1 MLGTPSRNRVAERRE
16 ATRREILDAAWAVA
30 REKGIAALTLK
41 DVAERVGMRPPS
53 LYSHFASKNAIYD
66 AMFGQA
72 WTGCLEAMTEAS
84 HQLPPEPRERLAAIS
99 HAYFDYAVS
108 DLARNQL
115 MNVRISA
122 DFEPSPEAY
131 AWPLATFELGR
142 TMMAEIGIRDD
153 ADIDLYSALVG
164 GLVDAQLA
172 NDPGGTR
179 YARLLDRAVAM
190 FADHLGL

>member
-1 MLGTPSRNRVAERRE
+1 M
-16 ATRREILDAAWAVA
+16 A

-41 DVAERVGMRPPS
+41 DVAERVGMRAPS

-84 HQLPPEPRERLAAIS
+84 KQLPADPRERLLS
-99 HAYFDYAVS
+99 MTRVYFDYAVA

-131 AWPLATFELGR
+131 APSVATFELGR
-142 TMMAEIGIRDD
+142 TIMAEIGIRDD
-153 ADIDLYSALVG
+153 ADFDLFSALVG

-172 NDPGGTR
+172 NDPGGNR

>member
-1 MLGTPSRNRVAERRE
+1 MLGTPSRNRIAERRE

-53 LYSHFASKNAIYD
+53 LYSHFSSKNAIYD

-72 WTGCLEAMTEAS
+72 WAGCLNAMTEAGR
-84 HQLPPEPRERLAAIS
+84 QLPAEPRERLLSMA
-99 HAYFDYAVS
+99 HAYFDYAVA
-108 DLARNQL
+108 DQARNQL
-115 MNVRISA
+115 MNARISA

-131 AWPLATFELGR
+131 APSIATVELARRL
-142 TMMAEIGIRDD
+142 MAEIGLSDD
-153 ADIDLYSALVG
+153 ADLDLYSALVG

>member
-1 MLGTPSRNRVAERRE
+1 MLGTPSRDRIAERRE
-16 ATRREILDAAWAVA
+16 ATRQEILDAAWAVA
-30 REKGIAALTLK
+30 REKGIAAFTLK

-72 WTGCLEAMTEAS
+72 WAGCLEAMTEATARM
-84 HQLPPEPRERLAAIS
+84 PAEPRARLLRMS
-99 HAYFDYAVS
+99 RAYFDYAVA

-122 DFEPSPEAY
+122 DFEPTPEAY
-131 AWPLATFELGR
+131 APSVATFELGR
-142 TMMAEIGIRDD
+142 TTMAEIGISDD
-153 ADIDLYSALVG
+153 ADIDLFTALIG

-172 NDPGGTR
+172 NDPGGNR
-179 YARLLDRAVAM
+179 YARLLDRAVRM